1 MGWGG
6 SARHGRGARR
16 ASAVGSTCRDR
27 AVELVCGVVQAEH
40 FAAVHGSAS
49 PLPTQR
55 RPASALVPS
64 FLRKWGGFP
73 HGLVQTGAGASGRS
87 RRPHQSSGPV
97 RVSGIELLRVMGPG
111 KRRGPAL
118 VSLGHDEGGHVSG
131 RQRFARSAVEKA
143 FSTRVSQGRP
153 RAAHSCLGV
162 RAGGR
167 GSVALAGARSPG
179 CAGHGFRANRA
190 LTIGNVTI
198 WNSVAFA
205 HV

>member
-1 MGWGG
+1 MHSAKGWR
-6 SARHGRGARR
+6 SCVPGRWSSCSGR
-16 ASAVGSTCRDR
+16 ASHSRTTGSSTARCSPATSCSSPRSLKLPRPHRYSSNNADR
-27 AVELVCGVVQAEH
+27 RVI
-40 FAAVHGSAS
+40 
-49 PLPTQR
+49 LPI
-55 RPASALVPS
+55 L
-64 FLRKWGGFP
+64 
-73 HGLVQTGAGASGRS
+73 
-87 RRPHQSSGPV
+87 RPHQSSGPV

-111 KRRGPAL
+111 KRRRPAL
-118 VSLGHDEGGHVSG
+118 VSLGHDDGGHVSG

-143 FSTRVSQGRP
+143 FSTRVSRGRP